1 MSTTA
6 QSADE
11 RLLYADSSA
20 LVKLVVAEPESA
32 ALSAYLGEPLPRL
45 LTSRIA
51 VVEVTRAV
59 KLADGTAEAAADT
72 ERLLGACDLVD
83 LTAAL
88 LRTAAGLASA
98 SVRSLDAVHL
108 ASVMLVQPDEV
119 IVYDR
124 RLAEAAAAAGF
135 TVVDPGR

>member
-51 VVEVTRAV
+51 VVEVARAV